1 MPIVSFPEVSVCR
14 LAGEQSA
21 APPELAGGAE
31 LDDELELP
39 QPDAATA
46 KATKATDQELVDHL
60 GHLSKTWP
68 RKRAQPTMDG
78 CPARG

>member
-1 MPIVSFPEVSVCR
+1 LSVPIVSFPEVRVCR

-46 KATKATDQELVDHL
+46 RATKAT
-60 GHLSKTWP
+60 
-68 RKRAQPTMDG
+68 
-78 CPARG
+78 ARSLLIIS